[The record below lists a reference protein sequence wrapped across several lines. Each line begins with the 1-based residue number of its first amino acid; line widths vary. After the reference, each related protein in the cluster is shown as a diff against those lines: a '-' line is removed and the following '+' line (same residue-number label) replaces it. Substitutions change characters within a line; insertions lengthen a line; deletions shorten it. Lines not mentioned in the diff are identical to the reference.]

1 MRPPPWQVA
10 ELDLPPGSDDL
21 CHQVAAQGLDLVWSQ
36 LSRLQQ
42 LQQAH
47 TPIYPKGLNDESTPN
62 AMIKPASTEVT
73 MEARRL
79 LSFSTPRAS
88 HLR

>member
-1 MRPPPWQVA
+1 MAARVA
-10 ELDLPPGSDDL
+10 LARFDKLFLSE
-21 CHQVAAQGLDLVWSQ
+21 
-36 LSRLQQ
+36 LSRSHRYTLLFWSPQQ

-47 TPIYPKGLNDESTPN
+47 TPIYPKDLNDESTPN
-62 AMIKPASTEVT
+62 AMIKPVSTEVT

-88 HLR
+88 QLR